1 MRIIGSIFLAIVLA
15 QPLWAKPVN
24 IVWIVIEDA
33 SPHIGCYGE
42 TAIKT
47 PNMDQMARDGIRYRH
62 AFVTS
67 PVCSPSRSAMVSG
80 MYQMTLGAHNHRSQT
95 TEGKGKGGPPYHK
108 SYRVPVKL
116 IPELFRDAGYFVTN
130 KGKTDYN
137 FVAPGGL
144 YDESGWK
151 KANVDQPIFAQFQ
164 LSGGK
169 NRRAPADTD
178 PAGVQLPPYYPDHP
192 VIRQDWAKYLD
203 SWVRTDKEVGKILAE
218 LDAAGRLDSTAV
230 FLWTDHGISHLRG
243 KQFLYEE
250 GIRIPLIVRLP
261 GRQQAGRVRDDLIE
275 HIDIAATSLA
285 LAGIKI
291 PDHVQGHDFL
301 AVDNVRRD
309 HLFMGRDR
317 CDETVDIIR
326 GVRDGQYKYI
336 RNFMSHV
343 SHAQPS
349 QYKDGKDIVQTIR
362 DLHARGELNELQSR
376 PFASR
381 RSPEELYDLNR
392 DPHETMNLATYPE
405 HRNRL
410 AAMRELTYG
419 RMLKERD
426 MGLVPEPILEDL
438 GREGGTKYDA
448 FLKTDRS
455 EQTKHLIDV
464 ITAGEANDVKSLLA
478 FAESE
483 DASARYWAAVWLGVN
498 KTKNAKAALK
508 KLADDE
514 TPSVRV
520 AAAQAMVK
528 LGDGEPIK
536 LLIHHIDD
544 PNYLVGM
551 YALRAI
557 EELGDAGKP
566 YKTEISAAQNSPY
579 EFSRRIAKRLIN
591 KWNQR

>member
-1 MRIIGSIFLAIVLA
+1 MHIIRTLFFSILLA
-15 QPLWAKPVN
+15 QPLQAKPVN

-47 PNMDQMARDGIRYRH
+47 PNMDQMAKKGIRCRH

-80 MYQMTLGAHNHRSQT
+80 MYPMTLGAHNHRSQT
-95 TEGKGKGGPPYHK
+95 TGGKGKGGPAYHK

-130 KGKTDYN
+130 KEKTDYN

-144 YDESGWK
+144 YDGSEWK

-169 NRRAPADTD
+169 NRRAPARSDS
-178 PAGVQLPPYYPDHP
+178 AGVQLPPYYPDHP

-203 SWVRTDKEVGKILAE
+203 SWVQTDKEVGKILAE
-218 LDAAGRLDSTAV
+218 LDVAGRLDSTAV
-230 FLWTDHGISHLRG
+230 FLWTDHGVSHLRG

-250 GIRIPLIVRLP
+250 GVRIPLIVHLP
-261 GRQQAGRVRDDLIE
+261 RGQQAREVRDDIIE

-285 LAGIKI
+285 LAGIEI
-291 PDHVQGHDFL
+291 PDYVQGHDFL
-301 AVDNVRRD
+301 AVDHVPRD

-326 GVRDGQYKYI
+326 GIRDERYKYI

-343 SHAQPS
+343 PHAQPS
-349 QYKDGKDIVQTIR
+349 QYKDGKNIVQTIR
-362 DLHARGELNELQSR
+362 ELHAQGELNELQSR

-381 RSPEELYDLNR
+381 RPPEELYDLDR
-392 DPHETMNLATYPE
+392 DPHETMNLATGPD
-405 HRNRL
+405 HRERL
-410 AAMRELTYG
+410 VAMRELTYG

-438 GREGGTKYDA
+438 GREAGTKYDA

-455 EQTKHLIDV
+455 EQTKRLIDV
-464 ITAGEANDVKSLLA
+464 ITAGEANDAKSLLE

-508 KLADDE
+508 KLAADE
-514 TPSVRV
+514 TPAVRV

-528 LGDGEPIK
+528 LGDGEQIK
-536 LLIHHIDD
+536 RLIHHIDD

-557 EELGDAGKP
+557 EELGDAGKR
-566 YKTEISAAQNSPY
+566 YKSEISATQNSPY
-579 EFSRRIAKRLIN
+579 EFSRRIARRLTN
-591 KWNQR
+591 KWN